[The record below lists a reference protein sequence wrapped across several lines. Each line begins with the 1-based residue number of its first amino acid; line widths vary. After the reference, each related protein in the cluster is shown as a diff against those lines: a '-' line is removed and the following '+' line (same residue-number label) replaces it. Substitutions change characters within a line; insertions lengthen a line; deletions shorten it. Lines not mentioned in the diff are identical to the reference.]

1 MKFRVCLCYIKRCWL
16 CIAHFCPRCK
26 QVTVAIYVLY
36 KSWPSGYIISAAE
49 SVVALF
55 LFFYGI
61 FKCIRKPWDLKKVS
75 INSLVDSSG
84 SKETGQINSL
94 HVYVRSAVYYFRG
107 GSDERINSNYMKF
120 WNPFDAFVDLAPS
133 YSKRLWS
140 LKLLVRNQDAAHRL
154 AQSALSVTFDRLYT
168 KESLKM
174 MDRWYCFSKVI
185 SMSVPMTCAIIQM
198 LLFVLTVIFHHTTG
212 TQEFAECQI
221 HSAKN
226 TRQRFPRQ
234 SLLCRVS

>member
-1 MKFRVCLCYIKRCWL
+1 MNFRVCLCYIKRCWL

-154 AQSALSVTFDRLYT
+154 AQSALSVTFDRLV
-168 KESLKM
+168 
-174 MDRWYCFSKVI
+174 RI
-185 SMSVPMTCAIIQM
+185 
-198 LLFVLTVIFHHTTG
+198 TG
-212 TQEFAECQI
+212 V
-221 HSAKN
+221 SD
-226 TRQRFPRQ
+226 PRGGGGE
-234 SLLCRVS
+234 